1 MTTTNEKGN
10 LFFSKT
16 VNGLKWSY
24 IFTGVNVVTQLALTT
39 ILARLLSPDDYGLIA
54 MGNVVLRFGSYF
66 AQMGIG
72 QALIQNQSNEKK
84 EIFTAYAISLII
96 SSFLYI
102 VIYFLAP
109 FSELVFSNHDV
120 VEIIR
125 VLAIN
130 FIFSSISMVS
140 ISILRMK
147 FKFLLLGSIDFISY
161 LFGNA
166 VISIVFASLGFG
178 VWSLIWASLLQS
190 FILFVLSLYF
200 TKNDIQFQK
209 VSYKSAKALLSY
221 GSKYTI
227 STFLE
232 VVTYSADAVICGHY
246 FSTRILGIYNR
257 ATLLVQ
263 LPAQHISANLIKVFF
278 PTLNA
283 IKNDR
288 IRFAKYYHSVSLIL
302 GVILF
307 GVCIFISINAQE
319 IVTVLLGP
327 KWIETIP
334 ILKVFALAIP
344 FHLLIN
350 YQGLV
355 YDVYGHLKKKIVIKI
370 LHLAC
375 MLLMFFVL
383 KSYGLVGIAFAF
395 MLTEMFF
402 YFVYVFI
409 GLRILKEEFITIIK
423 IHIPY
428 AYIAFIVFASA
439 YSINVFYSYMHLPM
453 LAGFLLEMSIVP
465 VVCLFMLLY
474 FPPTIIKTMVAD
486 FISIRNINQDTE
498 NKPRKTRIIN
508 KIIFKIAYN

>member
-166 VISIVFASLGFG
+166 V
-178 VWSLIWASLLQS
+178 
-190 FILFVLSLYF
+190 ILFVLSLYF